1 MKLSEGYTKLIKEAI
16 KVKESV
22 KASDILSPKKEEQLP
37 YAYPCENYLDKILS
51 NVIVRKALRKFADDK
66 CKKQIE
72 EICKEGLIVSEKS
85 FPRLNSILNYCYN
98 ELGVNKYPKV
108 YVTNRLTGVN
118 ALSIGSDDNPIVL
131 MSPMSV
137 AVLTEEEMKFMI
149 GHEIG
154 HLLQNNLE
162 CHTLK
167 GMLDNVND
175 KSEIIGPMISDMI
188 EVPLNQWY
196 RCAEYT
202 ADRAGL
208 ICCKDIN
215 AVRKL
220 FGRFHGMKEKNS
232 SIENFYELQHT
243 HPLLE
248 KRLKELI
255 SYYENVSKEQDR
267 YTILKPSY

>member
-1 MKLSEGYTKLIKEAI
+1 MKFSEGYIKLMKEAV

-22 KASDILSPKKEEQLP
+22 VVSDILSPKKENKLP

-51 NVIVRKALRKFADDK
+51 NVLVRKALRKFTDDK
-66 CKKQIE
+66 CKNKIE
-72 EICKEGLIVSEKS
+72 EICKDCLVVYEKS
-85 FPRLNSILNYCYN
+85 FPRLNYVLNYCYK

-108 YVTNRLTGVN
+108 YVTDKLTGVN

-131 MSPMSV
+131 ISHQAV
-137 AVLTEEEMKFMI
+137 AVLTEEELKFMI

-175 KSEIIGPMISDMI
+175 KSEIIGPMISEII

-196 RCAEYT
+196 RCAEFT

-215 AVRKL
+215 TVKKL
-220 FGRFHGMKEKNS
+220 FGRYGMKENNS
-232 SIENFYELQHT
+232 SIENFYELAHT

-255 SYYENVSKEQDR
+255 SYYENISEGEDR
-267 YTILKPSY
+267 YTILKSSY